1 MRKALVLVVI
11 CFFSGWMSSIAQDD
25 PYGPIIKAIQA
36 SDAKSLAAGFSATVE
51 LRLADHENTCSASQG
66 EMIMKDFFKNYPV
79 DSFSILEKGITDPNT
94 KFAIGE
100 YISGTSK
107 FQVYINLHR
116 EKDAFLIQKIKF
128 DQKK

>member
-1 MRKALVLVVI
+1 MRKTLVLAII
-11 CFFSGWMSSIAQDD
+11 CFFAGWMNSIAQDD

-36 SDAKSLAAGFSATVE
+36 SDAKSLAVGFSPTVE

-66 EMIMKDFFKNYPV
+66 EMIMKDFFKNYPA
-79 DSFSILEKGITDPNT
+79 DSFRILEKGTTDPNT
-94 KFAIGE
+94 SFAIGE
-100 YISGTSK
+100 YISGTVN
-107 FQVYINLHR
+107 FQVYINLHK